1 MSDEVRKPSAAVLEM
16 AQHWPMIDALI
27 GGTCSMRKAGKAYLP
42 KWPNE
47 EEKSYET
54 RLESATLFPAF
65 ARTVEVLSAKPFSKP
80 LTQSEDTPAR
90 IKELCEDIDQQGR
103 NLHVFA
109 ADVVEEAMSHG
120 LSGILVEFPKAA
132 GVKTQAEEAA
142 AGVRPY
148 FVHVHPG
155 QILGYRA
162 KCVLGMWLLTQLRLL
177 ETVTEEWGLFG
188 ELEIE
193 QVRVLT
199 PGAYEIWRKST
210 LGTDV
215 WFKYEEGT
223 TSLKVIPFVPVY
235 GQREAFMKARP
246 PLLDLAYQNVKHWQ
260 SQSDQDTIMHVARV
274 PIVAM
279 YGVDDKTE
287 LTVGASAAVK
297 FTQSYQDARLEFVE
311 HTGAA
316 IEAGAKSLDKLEDQ
330 MRQTGA
336 ELLVI
341 KPGGTSVPQTLADNE
356 TGRCTLQRI
365 TEDAEDAFDA
375 ALQLMADWIGEPS
388 GGSVDLFDDF
398 GVETLAEA
406 SADLLLKA
414 NQSGKIS
421 DETLFEEMKRRGLV
435 GPERTWADEKERI
448 DQQGPALGA
457 IPPPA
462 VPLGE

>member
-1 MSDEVRKPSAAVLEM
+1 MSDEVRKRSAAVQEM
-16 AQHWPMIDALI
+16 AAHWPMIDALL
-27 GGTCSMRKAGKAYLP
+27 GGTSTMRAAGEAHLP

-47 EEKSYET
+47 DSASHAT
-54 RLESATLFPAF
+54 RLASATLFPAF
-65 ARTVEVLSAKPFSKP
+65 ARTVDVLSAKPFSKP

-90 IKELCEDIDQQGR
+90 IKEWCDDIDLQGR

-120 LSGILVEFPKAA
+120 LSGILVEYPRAS
-132 GVKTQAEEAA
+132 GVKTQAEEEN

-148 FVHVHPG
+148 FVHIHPG
-155 QILGYRA
+155 QILGWRA
-162 KCVLGMWLLTQLRLL
+162 QCVSGMWMLTQLRLL
-177 ETVTEEWGLFG
+177 ETVTEDEGPFS
-188 ELEIE
+188 ERQIE

-199 PGAYEIWRKST
+199 PGAFQIWRKAA
-210 LGTDV
+210 GDGAA
-215 WFKYEEGT
+215 WFMSEEGKT
-223 TSLKVIPFVPVY
+223 TLKVVPFVPFY
-235 GQREAFMKARP
+235 GQREGFMKARP
-246 PLLDLAYQNVKHWQ
+246 PLLDLAFQNVKHWQ

-274 PIVAM
+274 PILFATGMPDETVI
-279 YGVDDKTE
+279 
-287 LTVGASAAVK
+287 TVGASSAIK
-297 FTQSYQDARLEFVE
+297 CTSKDANLKFVE

-316 IEAGAKSLDKLEDQ
+316 IEAGAKSLDRLEDQ

-356 TGRCTLQRI
+356 PGRCTLQRI
-365 TEDAEDAFDA
+365 TEDAEDGFDA
-375 ALQLMADWIGEPS
+375 ALQLMADWVGEPS
-388 GGSVDLFDDF
+388 GGSVNLFDDF

-414 NQSGKIS
+414 NTAGKIS

-435 GPERTWADEKERI
+435 GPERSWADEKERI

-457 IPPPA
+457 IPPAA
-462 VPLGE
+462 VPPGE